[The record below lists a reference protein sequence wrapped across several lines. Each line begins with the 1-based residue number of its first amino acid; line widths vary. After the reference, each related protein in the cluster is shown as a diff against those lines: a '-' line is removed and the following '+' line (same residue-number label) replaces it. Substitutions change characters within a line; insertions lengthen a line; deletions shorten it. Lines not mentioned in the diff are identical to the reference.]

1 MAPGIWQVLIS
12 ILLVGVLYVFPLWKI
27 ARKAGY
33 AGSLSLLMLVPV
45 LNIALLWLFALADW
59 PLQKRRDRPAL

>member
-1 MAPGIWQVLIS
+1 MTPGIWQLLITVV
-12 ILLVGVLYVFPLWKI
+12 LVGGLYVFPLWKI

-45 LNIALLWLFALADW
+45 LNVVLLWLFAFADW
-59 PLQKRRDRPAL
+59 PMRQKWDRPVP